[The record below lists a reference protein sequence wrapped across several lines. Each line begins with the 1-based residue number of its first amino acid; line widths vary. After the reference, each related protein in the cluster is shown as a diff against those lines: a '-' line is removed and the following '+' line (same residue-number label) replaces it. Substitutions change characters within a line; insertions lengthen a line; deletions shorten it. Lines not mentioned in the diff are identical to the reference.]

1 MSKIITKKELNLVIE
16 NTLKEFKYNIT
27 GDPNDPN
34 QLPEPPEEIY
44 ITDESEMCNECGSG
58 TMVEGVCNECGT
70 SYMEESKNVKPD
82 FLDLDGDGDTE
93 EPMKKAAKDAKK
105 DEVEESVEELT
116 ESLFNTTN
124 NKLLKE
130 EMNNFNK
137 LINYKF

>member
-16 NTLKEFKYNIT
+16 SVLKESGLKM
-27 GDPNDPN
+27 
-34 QLPEPPEEIY
+34 EEKN
-44 ITDESEMCNECGSG
+44 CPECGG
-58 TMVEGVCNECGT
+58 VLKEGLCEAGCGT
-70 SYMEESKNVKPD
+70 DYMEEADAKPD
-82 FLDLDGDGDTE
+82 FLDLDKDGDKE
-93 EPMKKAAKDAKK
+93 EPMKKADKEK

-116 ESLFNTTN
+116 ESLLKTTN

>member
-1 MSKIITKKELNLVIE
+1 MSKIITKKQLNLVIE

-27 GDPNDPN
+27 GNPNDPN
-34 QLPEPPEEIY
+34 QLPEPPEELY
-44 ITDESEMCNECGSG
+44 IPQEDESCPECGG
-58 TMVEGVCNECGT
+58 MVKEGLCEAGCGT
-70 SYMEESKNVKPD
+70 DYMEEADAKPD
-82 FLDLDGDGDTE
+82 FLDLDKDGDKE
-93 EPMKKAAKDAKK
+93 EPMKKAAKEK

-116 ESLFNTTN
+116 ESLLKTTN

>member
-1 MSKIITKKELNLVIE
+1 MSKIITKKQLNLVIE

-27 GDPNDPN
+27 GNPNDPN
-34 QLPEPPEEIY
+34 QLPEPPKELYTPQE
-44 ITDESEMCNECGSG
+44 DESCPECGG
-58 TMVEGVCNECGT
+58 MVKEGICEAGCGT
-70 SYMEESKNVKPD
+70 DYMEEADAKPD
-82 FLDLDGDGDTE
+82 FLDLDKDGDKE
-93 EPMKKAAKDAKK
+93 EPMKKAAKEK

-116 ESLFNTTN
+116 ESLLKTTN

>member
-16 NTLKEFKYNIT
+16 NTLKEAGLKM
-27 GDPNDPN
+27 
-34 QLPEPPEEIY
+34 EV
-44 ITDESEMCNECGSG
+44 EMCEECGSG

-70 SYMEESKNVKPD
+70 SYMEESENVKPD

-93 EPMKKAAKDAKK
+93 EPMKKAAKEK